1 MIIVVPVSS
10 TDKEVVQEFV
20 QMFNL
25 FGPYEN
31 HELVVVSR
39 PADFKMGREV
49 YRAIEDNGF
58 IKKRHHTLDEDGRRG
73 WPGGP
78 NHYWR
83 ETALFLRDEYGNT
96 ENKPWLFLE
105 MDMTP
110 IHKNWA
116 DKLEEGYDACGKPF
130 MGNLSWTTTNTSE
143 QEILKLCQHLV
154 GAAIY
159 PPDLDPYS
167 KIWTKVDRINTAW
180 DVLLQWEFPQHAH
193 DTDLIQFCFRTCNY
207 TKRRDEVGGW
217 IIQGDDRDEWP
228 GDGSYTFANPIE
240 IGTAV
245 LVHGCNDGSL
255 ARLVYKEITGGEMVI
270 EEKVIP
276 PNANAVSAGAANII

>member
-10 TDKEVVQEFV
+10 TDKEVVQEFI

-39 PADFKMGREV
+39 PQDQKMGREV

-58 IKKRHHTLDEDGRRG
+58 IKKRHHTFDEDGRRG

-83 ETALFLRDEYGNT
+83 ETALFLRDEYINT
-96 ENKPWLFLE
+96 DKPWLFLE

-116 DKLEEGYDACGKPF
+116 DALEEEYLEVGKPF
-130 MGNLSWTTTNTSE
+130 MGNLSWTTTTTSE
-143 QEILKLCQHLV
+143 QEILNLCQHLV

-159 PPDLDPYS
+159 PPNLDPYS
-167 KIWTKVDRINTAW
+167 KLWTKVNHINTAW
-180 DVLLQWEFPQHAH
+180 DVLLQWELPQHSH
-193 DTDLIQFCFRTCNY
+193 DTDLMQLCFRTGNY
-207 TKRRDEVGGW
+207 TKQRSDN
-217 IIQGDDRDEWP
+217 GDWEIKGEDRDKWP
-228 GDGSYTFANPIE
+228 GDGTYTFAKPIN

-255 ARLVYKEITGGEMVI
+255 ARLVYKEITGGEMILPKKQVVK
-270 EEKVIP
+270 EQ
-276 PNANAVSAGAANII
+276 

>member
-10 TDKEVVQEFV
+10 TDKEVVQEFI

-39 PADFKMGREV
+39 PQDQKMGREV

-58 IKKRHHTLDEDGRRG
+58 IKKRHHTFDEDGRRG

-83 ETALFLRDEYGNT
+83 ETALFLRDEYINT
-96 ENKPWLFLE
+96 DKPWLFLE

-116 DKLEEGYDACGKPF
+116 DALEEEYLEVGKPF
-130 MGNLSWTTTNTSE
+130 MGNLSWTTTTTSE
-143 QEILKLCQHLV
+143 QEILNLCQHLV

-159 PPDLDPYS
+159 PPNLDPYS
-167 KIWTKVDRINTAW
+167 KLWTKVNHINTAW
-180 DVLLQWEFPQHAH
+180 DVLLQWELPQHSH
-193 DTDLIQFCFRTCNY
+193 DTDLMQLCFRTCNY
-207 TKRRDEVGGW
+207 TKQRSDN
-217 IIQGDDRDEWP
+217 GDWEIKGEDRDKWP
-228 GDGSYTFANPIE
+228 GDGTYTFAKPIN

-255 ARLVYKEITGGEMVI
+255 ARLVYKEITGGNMILPKKQVVKEQ
-270 EEKVIP
+270 
-276 PNANAVSAGAANII
+276 